1 MLYRSSLA
9 PFEEIPL
16 TSVQRPI
23 TLQEYPP
30 KAIKPSIDLTHLP
43 PDTIIKQNDRYIFKK
58 DSDGKLI
65 VVAKKSG
72 KIIAKIPQTIDPK
85 ILVRLGLMA
94 PQRAKLYDGNM
105 TLYRSKSY
113 DIIQDSYGDIHIV
126 DLRNKRHYS
135 ITPLSQKRVLA
146 ATVYKKRLYFYQSDL
161 HVIDLPPKQNT
172 FTQKIL
178 GIPAHFAR
186 IFPTN
191 VGIILYLVSYQ
202 DSPTHYLLYYPFA
215 KDAHRLQAPSL
226 YRLTKRVYELHY
238 RDGILFMK
246 LDGRIYAIFP
256 QGDRLGY
263 RVE

>member
-16 TSVQRPI
+16 TSVQKPI

-58 DSDGKLI
+58 DSDGELI

-72 KIIAKIPQTIDPK
+72 KTIAKIPQTIDPK

-126 DLRNKRHYS
+126 DLRNKRRYS
-135 ITPLSQKRVLA
+135 ITPLSKKRVLA
-146 ATVYKKRLYFYQSDL
+146 ATVYKKRLYFYQNDL
-161 HVIDLPPKQNT
+161 HVTDIPPKQNA
-172 FTQKIL
+172 FTQRIL

-191 VGIILYLVSYQ
+191 MGIILYLVSHQ
-202 DSPTHYLLYYPFA
+202 NSSYLLYYPFT

-226 YRLTKRVYELHY
+226 YRLTKRVYEMHY
-238 RDGILFMK
+238 RDGILFMR
-246 LDGRIYAIFP
+246 LDGRVYAIFP